1 MIYSIMKSDGGVP
14 LIQKL
19 YSKIKSQG
27 LKPKT
32 KAVSRQLSGD
42 DTPVETTDLNTSD
55 MGTMGAGMGKRFENK
70 DRDRKLFHY

>member
-42 DTPVETTDLNTSD
+42 DTPVATTDLNISD